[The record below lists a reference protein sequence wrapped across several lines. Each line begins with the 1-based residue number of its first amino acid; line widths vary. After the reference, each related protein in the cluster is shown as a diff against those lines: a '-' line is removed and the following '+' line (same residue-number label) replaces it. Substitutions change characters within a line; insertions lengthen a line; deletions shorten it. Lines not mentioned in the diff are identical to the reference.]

1 MLFGMNP
8 ARLRI
13 DRTVTWSAALVL
25 ALSMLGACQTE
36 PRYALDSA
44 RRIDSSKSIEAAHD
58 AKPVVLKFEWRKHGE
73 VNKDVTVQLTPKV
86 LQVVR
91 DSRQFT
97 QVRDDGTDLDRLEIT
112 IDQPS
117 ASASGMGGA
126 FVSGLTLGAVGS
138 MVEDHFDCTVVFT
151 RLGKE
156 PVTRHYD
163 HRMYTRFGQG
173 DLPAGSTPC
182 ANRQAAV
189 ETLVEEL
196 VSAAL
201 TEIHQKDL
209 IP

>member
-1 MLFGMNP
+1 MNP
-8 ARLRI
+8 ARKRI
-13 DRTVTWSAALVL
+13 DCTLWSAVVVL
-25 ALSMLGACQTE
+25 ALSLLGACQTE

-44 RRIDSSKSIEAAHD
+44 RQTANAKTIEPARD
-58 AKPVVLKFEWRKHGE
+58 ARPVVLHFEWRKHGE
-73 VNKDVTVQLTPKV
+73 LNEDVTVQLTANV

-97 QVRDDGTDLDRLEIT
+97 EIRSDGTDLDRLEIT
-112 IDQPS
+112 IDQPG
-117 ASASGMGGA
+117 ATASGMGGA

-138 MVEDHFDCTVVFT
+138 MVDDHFDCTVVFT
-151 RLGKE
+151 RVGKE

-163 HRMYTRFGQG
+163 HHMYTRFGQG

-189 ETLVEEL
+189 EKLVEQL
-196 VSAAL
+196 VSTAVS
-201 TEIHQKDL
+201 EIHQKDL